1 MVIRFSLASAAL
13 ALASAASAQP
23 AAQAQPA
30 QGPQQISKA
39 DFTKNVDA
47 RFGSIDSN
55 KDGNL
60 SKDEVAAVQAK
71 ALADAAAAEQKQMEA
86 DFKKLDTNHDNSLS
100 LAEFKAAAPA
110 LRPRQTADQMLAELD
125 ANKDGKVSAAEYRSG
140 PLANFDKADAD
151 HNGVLTAQELQASR
165 R

>member
-47 RFGSIDSN
+47 RFAAVDTN

-60 SKDEVAAVQAK
+60 TKDEVAAMQAK

-86 DFKKLDTNHDNSLS
+86 DFKKLDTNNDNSLS
-100 LAEFKAAAPA
+100 LAEFKAQLATRRARA
-110 LRPRQTADQMLAELD
+110 LFTTKEE
-125 ANKDGKVSAAEYRSG
+125 S
-140 PLANFDKADAD
+140 
-151 HNGVLTAQELQASR
+151 T
-165 R
+165 

>member
-1 MVIRFSLASAAL
+1 VVIRFSLASAAL

-47 RFGSIDSN
+47 RFGSIDTN

-71 ALADAAAAEQKQMEA
+71 ALANAAAAEQKQMEA

-125 ANKDGKVSAAEYRSG
+125 SNKDGKVSAAEYRSG